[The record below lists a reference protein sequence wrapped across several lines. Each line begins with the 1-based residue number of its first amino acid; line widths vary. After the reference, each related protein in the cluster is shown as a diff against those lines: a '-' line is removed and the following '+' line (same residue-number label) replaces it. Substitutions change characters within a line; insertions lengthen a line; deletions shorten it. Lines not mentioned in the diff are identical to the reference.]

1 MPFDFGVDE
10 TGAFAVPAAPFAKE
24 GVFQVV
30 HVDTVTL
37 AFPRAGIEHILHLIE
52 QGLADQC
59 LMASWIQLAFVMHES
74 GVVRI
79 AQHLLQRGG
88 GNRSSWRDSFG
99 RATGE
104 AKVSHGG
111 FQPRDGVLAAGVQLP
126 CLTQQGSTIGVQPDS
141 VHELALEFSSD
152 IQIADLGQRYGA
164 PGTSFA
170 AHLGLHIQTLQRVL
184 EAVHDVDHAF
194 HGDCGSTF
202 TEILFGRNQSDTDF
216 GELALHQRG
225 VEVVPEGPRA
235 HVDDDVSHVRVLMQI
250 AQQLLEDRP
259 LIHRLA
265 GMAWFD
271 ELTINPGSECI
282 GFECRDITLG
292 SNRIAVSVDVDRGVE
307 LLFRGHPQQGHCQID
322 TVAGNGSLGV
332 AQEHIG
338 GCGAGTHTVSSLVLG
353 ASGWVLRWMW
363 SISPVC
369 RSRTVMACS
378 LA

>member
-1 MPFDFGVDE
+1 MD
-10 TGAFAVPAAPFAKE
+10 AVA
-24 GVFQVV
+24 
-30 HVDTVTL
+30 L
-37 AFPRAGIEHILHLIE
+37 AITRAGIEHILHLIE
-52 QGLADQC
+52 QRLTNQC
-59 LMASWIQLAFVMHES
+59 FVPTRVQLAFVMHES

-88 GNRSSWRDSFG
+88 GNRASWRDSFG

-126 CLTQQGSTIGVQPDS
+126 CLAQQGSTLGVQTDG
-141 VHELALEFSSD
+141 VYELPLEFGSD
-152 IQIADLGQRYGA
+152 VQIADLGQRYGA

-170 AHLGLHIQTLQRVL
+170 THLGLHIQTLQRVL

-194 HGDCGSTF
+194 HGDSRSPLP
-202 TEILFGRNQSDTDF
+202 EILFRRNQSDTDF
-216 GELALHQRG
+216 GELDLHQRG
-225 VEVVPEGPRA
+225 VEVVTEGSRA
-235 HVDDDVSHVRVLMQI
+235 HVDDDIPDLRVLMQI
-250 AQQLLEDRP
+250 AQQLLKDRP

-271 ELTINPGSECI
+271 ELTINPGSECV

-338 GCGAGTHTVSSLVLG
+338 GCGAGAHTVSSLVVG
-353 ASGWVLRWMW
+353 ASGWVLRWIW
-363 SISPVC
+363 SISPVW